1 MHRSGAL
8 QQIEFKPFKTND
20 IQLLSTM
27 KYRCLFLSFAVLAI
41 SCSVEEIKSPELEEY
56 DAPVFYA
63 TIDERP
69 NADTKVYADQDL
81 KVLWNEGDLISIFNR
96 NSGNDEYCFKGE
108 TGDNH
113 GDFMRVK
120 DFSEEGVSLNKIY
133 AVYPY
138 SRATT
143 MDEDDFISLTLPAE
157 QSYHEKS
164 FGIGANTMISVT
176 KDNKLKFKNV
186 GGYLSLKFYGEGV
199 SVSSIELKSNNGELI
214 SGPCVVETSSGIPV
228 VTMSESASDQI
239 TMVCETPVALGATS
253 SESVQFI
260 FVLPPMT
267 LSNGFTV
274 KVTTPDGAVFE
285 KSSDRKR
292 EIARSSITPLGA
304 MEVTPVT
311 PVIVFADP
319 NVKDAALRWDTD
331 GDGELSYVEAAA
343 VTGIGQLFY
352 KASSITSFDEFKYFT
367 GVTGIVQWAFYNC
380 TSLTSIVVPGSV
392 SSFGEGA
399 FYNCTGLE
407 SITVEAEIPPAGA
420 DYMLDRTND
429 CAILVPAGSVE
440 AYKTAEY
447 WSKYADRIFPI
458 GYIPAVS
465 VTLDVSVLELAK
477 ESNYAFTATILPEN
491 STNREITW
499 TSSDET
505 IATVSSEG
513 VVTALKAGSATI
525 TAQCDTRKAEC
536 GLNVVSKSNPLYY
549 SSTDYSQDGQVVQ
562 LQQATVGRGINIIFL
577 GDGFLDTDMAEGGK
591 YDQKMNQEMEQFFA
605 YEPYT
610 TFRNRFNVY
619 AVRVVSQNA
628 EYAED
633 SNRRL
638 TYNEGNSFG
647 MRLSLCTEYASLIPN
662 PNDLPLKIGVIAN
675 TEGSVGRSK
684 CYYNSLGWCCGF
696 ILRNYGE
703 VLNHEVGGHGFAN
716 LLDEYVEKEGSFTD
730 TGKLDNWYDSYGW
743 GANVD
748 WRSDPST
755 VRWSRFLS
763 DERYSAEG
771 LGVYEGAYLYPYG
784 VYRSTEN
791 SMMRNE
797 YQNTGKAFNAPSR
810 EQIYKTIMKYSE
822 GDDWVYDYEAFV
834 AADEAGRS
842 QAAAAFSSKASSSS
856 VFRSPSEL
864 SSPPV
869 EVDQNVKVVCVDEK
883 GNIVMIR

>member
-1 MHRSGAL
+1 M
-8 QQIEFKPFKTND
+8 KTRF
-20 IQLLSTM
+20 LLIG
-27 KYRCLFLSFAVLAI
+27 LLLLAV
-41 SCSVEEIKSPELEEY
+41 SCSVNEIVEFEDEFVLGADE
-56 DAPVFYA
+56 FYV
-63 TIDERP
+63 TIDDQSGT
-69 NADTKVYADQDL
+69 DTKVYADENL
-81 KVLWNEGDLISIFNR
+81 KVLWNADDRFSVFNKNTYNQEYRFLGEDGSNAGSIKIV
-96 NSGNDEYCFKGE
+96 GTAG
-108 TGDNH
+108 TGDPL
-113 GDFMRVK
+113 DQVY
-120 DFSEEGVSLNKIY
+120 S
-133 AVYPY
+133 VYPY
-138 SRATT
+138 DESTSITT
-143 MDEDDFISLTLPAE
+143 FGTISFTLPSE
-157 QSYHEKS
+157 QSYHENS
-164 FGIGANTMISVT
+164 FGIGANTMVSVT
-176 KDNKLKFKNV
+176 DGSKLRFKNV
-186 GGYLSLKFYGEGV
+186 GGYLSMKLYGEGV
-199 SVSSIELKSNNGELI
+199 SVSSFTLKNNNGAPI
-214 SGPCVVETSSGIPV
+214 SGPCTIVTSGGEPV
-228 VTMSESASDQI
+228 VTMSGSASDEVTI
-239 TMVCETPVALGATS
+239 VCNPAVALGATS
-253 SESVQFI
+253 SEAVQFI

-267 LSNGFTV
+267 FTDGLTLT
-274 KVTTPDGAVFE
+274 VTTPEGAVFE
-285 KSSDRKR
+285 KSAGSGL
-292 EIARSSITPLGA
+292 AVSRSSITRVGA
-304 MEVTPVT
+304 IKVDPKI
-311 PVIVFADP
+311 PVIDFADP
-319 NVKDAALRWDTD
+319 NVKDALLRWDTD
-331 GDGELSYVEAAA
+331 GDGGLSYVEAAA
-343 VTGIGQLFY
+343 VTSIGQVFFD
-352 KASSITSFDEFKYFT
+352 APSISSFDEFRYFT
-367 GVTGIVQWAFYNC
+367 GVTSVVQWAFYNC
-380 TSLTSIVVPGSV
+380 TSLTSIIVPGSV
-392 SSFGEGA
+392 TSIGKGA
-399 FYNCTGLE
+399 FYNCTGLD

-447 WSKYADRIFPI
+447 WSDYADRIFPI

-477 ESNYAFTATILPEN
+477 ESSHTFTATILPEN

-505 IATVSSEG
+505 IATVTSEG

-525 TAQCDTRKAEC
+525 TAQCDTRKGEC
-536 GLNVVSKSNPLYY
+536 ELNVVSKSNPSYY
-549 SSTDYSQDGQVVQ
+549 SSTDYSLDGQVVQ
-562 LQQATVGRGINIIFL
+562 LQQATVGRGINLIFL
-577 GDGFLDTDMAEGGK
+577 GDGFLDTDMAQGGK

-662 PNDLPLKIGVIAN
+662 PNNLPLKIGVIAN

-684 CYYNSLGWCCGF
+684 CYYNSNGWCCGF

-716 LLDEYVEKEGSFTD
+716 LLDEYVEYEGTFTE
-730 TGKLDNWYDSYGW
+730 TELLDKRFDNYGW

-748 WRSDPST
+748 WRSDPSS

-763 DERYSAEG
+763 DSRYSAEG
-771 LGVYEGAYLYPYG
+771 LGVYEGAYLYPSG
-784 VYRSTEN
+784 IYRSSEN

-822 GDDWVYDYEAFV
+822 GDDWEYDYETFV

-842 QAAAAFSSKASSSS
+842 QAAAAFSSKSASSSEL
-856 VFRSPSEL
+856 RSPSEL

-869 EVDQNVKVVCVDEK
+869 EVDQNVKVVCVDEN